1 MPNKNE
7 TVLITGA
14 STGIGRAV
22 ARAFLNRDYNLVL
35 NSRDPGRLEAAYES
49 LGRPDDA
56 VLVAGDVSDK
66 AVGQRMVDA
75 ALEKFGR
82 VDVLV
87 NNAGIFSPKPFLD
100 VEEADL
106 DRYYAINLKGTYFA
120 SQAAIFSPKPFLDV
134 EEADLDRYYA
144 INLKGTYFA
153 SQAAIPAMQAQG
165 GGSIINIGTVLVDH
179 AIGGFPA
186 SAAVASKGAVHA
198 LTLQLAAEFGTDN
211 IRVNTVAP
219 GIVRTPIH
227 ARNGIENVDD
237 LAGLSLLNRVG
248 EGEEAADAILHLATA
263 KSAGHHFG

>member
-1 MPNKNE
+1 MSNQNE

-14 STGIGRAV
+14 STGIGFAV
-22 ARAFLNRDYNLVL
+22 ARAFLDRGSNLVL
-35 NSRDPGRLEAAYES
+35 NSRDSGRLEAAYES
-49 LGRPDDA
+49 LGRPDNA

-66 AVGQRMVDA
+66 AVGQRIIDA

-106 DRYYAINLKGTYFA
+106 DRYYAINLKGTYF
-120 SQAAIFSPKPFLDV
+120 
-134 EEADLDRYYA
+134 
-144 INLKGTYFA
+144 T
-153 SQAAIPAMQAQG
+153 SQAAIPAMQSQG
-165 GGSIINIGTVLVDH
+165 GRAIINVGTVLVNH
-179 AIGGFPA
+179 ALGGFPA
-186 SAAVASKGAVHA
+186 SAPVASKGAVHA
-198 LTLQLAAEFGTDN
+198 LTLQLAAEFGKDN

-237 LAGLSLLNRVG
+237 LAGLSLLDRVR
-248 EGEEAADAILHLATA
+248 EGEEAADAILHLTQA
-263 KSAGHHFG
+263 KFTTGSVYPLDGGHTAGHHFG

>member
-35 NSRDPGRLEAAYES
+35 NSQDPGRLEAAYES
-49 LGRPDDA
+49 LGRPVDA

-87 NNAGIFSPKPFLD
+87 NNAG
-100 VEEADL
+100 
-106 DRYYAINLKGTYFA
+106 
-120 SQAAIFSPKPFLDV
+120 IFSPKPFLDV

-263 KSAGHHFG
+263 KFTTGVVYPLDGGHSAGHHFG

>member
-1 MPNKNE
+1 MSSQNE

-14 STGIGRAV
+14 STGIGFAV
-22 ARAFLNRDYNLVL
+22 ARAFLDRGSNLVL
-35 NSRDPGRLEAAYES
+35 NSRDSGRLEAAYEA
-49 LGRPDDA
+49 LGRPDNA

-66 AVGQRMVDA
+66 AVGQQMVDA

-106 DRYYAINLKGTYFA
+106 DRYYAINLKGTYF
-120 SQAAIFSPKPFLDV
+120 
-134 EEADLDRYYA
+134 
-144 INLKGTYFA
+144 T
-153 SQAAIPAMQAQG
+153 SQAAIPAMQSRG
-165 GGSIINIGTVLVDH
+165 GGAIINICTVLVDH
-179 AIGGFPA
+179 ALGGFPA
-186 SAAVASKGAVHA
+186 TAPVASKGAVHA
-198 LTLQLAAEFGTDN
+198 LTLQLAAEFGKDN

-237 LAGLSLLNRVG
+237 LAGLSLLDRVST
-248 EGEEAADAILHLATA
+248 ARASSLASGSVMPERRA
-263 KSAGHHFG
+263 SMISAGTLFMPATVE

>member
-35 NSRDPGRLEAAYES
+35 NSQDPGRLEAAYES
-49 LGRPDDA
+49 LGRPVDA

-87 NNAGIFSPKPFLD
+87 NNAG
-100 VEEADL
+100 V
-106 DRYYAINLKGTYFA
+106 
-120 SQAAIFSPKPFLDV
+120 FSPKPFLDV

-263 KSAGHHFG
+263 KFTTGVVYPLDGGHSAGHHFG

>member
-1 MPNKNE
+1 MSNQNE

-22 ARAFLNRDYNLVL
+22 ARAFLGRGYNLVL

-49 LGRPDDA
+49 LGRPDNA

-66 AVGQRMVDA
+66 TVGQQMVDT
-75 ALEKFGR
+75 ALDKFSR

-100 VEEADL
+100 VEEAEL
-106 DRYYAINLKGTYFA
+106 DRYLSINLKGTYF
-120 SQAAIFSPKPFLDV
+120 
-134 EEADLDRYYA
+134 
-144 INLKGTYFA
+144 T

-165 GGSIINIGTVLVDH
+165 GGAIINIGTVLVDH

-186 SAAVASKGAVHA
+186 SAAVASKGAIHA
-198 LTLQLAAEFGTDN
+198 LTVQLAAEFGKDN

-219 GIVRTPIH
+219 GIVRTPMH

-237 LAGLSLLNRVG
+237 LAGLSLLGRVG
-248 EGEEAADAILHLATA
+248 EVEEAADAILHLATA
-263 KSAGHHFG
+263 KFTTGVVYPLDGGHTAGHHFG

>member
-1 MPNKNE
+1 MSNQNE

-22 ARAFLNRDYNLVL
+22 AQAFMDRGYNLVL
-35 NSRDPGRLEAAYES
+35 NSRDPGRLEAAYEF
-49 LGRPDDA
+49 LGRPDNA

-66 AVGQRMVDA
+66 AVGQKMVAA

-100 VEEADL
+100 VEESDL
-106 DRYYAINLKGTYFA
+106 DRYYAINLKGTYF
-120 SQAAIFSPKPFLDV
+120 
-134 EEADLDRYYA
+134 
-144 INLKGTYFA
+144 T
-153 SQAAIPAMQAQG
+153 SQAAIPAMRSQG
-165 GGSIINIGTVLVDH
+165 GGTIINVGTVLVDH

-186 SAAVASKGAVHA
+186 TAAVASKGAVHA
-198 LTLQLAAEFGTDN
+198 LTLQLAAEFGKDN

-237 LAGLSLLNRVG
+237 LAGLSLLDRVG

-263 KSAGHHFG
+263 KFTTGVVYPLDGGHTAGHHFA

>member
-1 MPNKNE
+1 MSNQNE

-22 ARAFLNRDYNLVL
+22 ARAFLDRGYNLVL
-35 NSRDPGRLEAAYES
+35 NSRDPGRLEAAHES
-49 LGRPDDA
+49 LGRPDNA

-66 AVGQRMVDA
+66 AVGQQMVDA

-87 NNAGIFSPKPFLD
+87 NNAGVFSPKPFLD

-106 DRYYAINLKGTYFA
+106 DHFYAINLKGTYF
-120 SQAAIFSPKPFLDV
+120 
-134 EEADLDRYYA
+134 
-144 INLKGTYFA
+144 T

-165 GGSIINIGTVLVDH
+165 GGTIINVGTVLVDH

-198 LTLQLAAEFGTDN
+198 LTLQLAAEFGKDN

-237 LAGLSLLNRVG
+237 LAGLSLLGRVG
-248 EGEEAADAILHLATA
+248 EGEEAADAILHLAAA
-263 KSAGHHFG
+263 KFTTGAVYPLDGGHSAGHHFG

>member
-35 NSRDPGRLEAAYES
+35 NSQDPGRLEAAYES
-49 LGRPDDA
+49 LGRPVDA

-87 NNAGIFSPKPFLD
+87 NNAG
-100 VEEADL
+100 
-106 DRYYAINLKGTYFA
+106 
-120 SQAAIFSPKPFLDV
+120 IFSPKPFLDV

-227 ARNGIENVDD
+227 ARNGIENIDD

-263 KSAGHHFG
+263 KFTTGVVYPLDGGHSAGHHFG

>member
-1 MPNKNE
+1 MSNQNE

-14 STGIGRAV
+14 STGIGFAV
-22 ARAFLNRDYNLVL
+22 ARAFLDRGSNLVL

-49 LGRPDDA
+49 LGRPDN
-56 VLVAGDVSDK
+56 VLLVAGDVSDK

-87 NNAGIFSPKPFLD
+87 NNAGVFSPKPFLD

-106 DRYYAINLKGTYFA
+106 DRYYAINLKGTYF
-120 SQAAIFSPKPFLDV
+120 
-134 EEADLDRYYA
+134 
-144 INLKGTYFA
+144 T
-153 SQAAIPAMQAQG
+153 SQAAIPAMQSQG
-165 GGSIINIGTVLVDH
+165 GGAIINIGTVLVDH
-179 AIGGFPA
+179 ALGGFPA

-198 LTLQLAAEFGTDN
+198 LTLQLAAEFGKDN

-237 LAGLSLLNRVG
+237 LAGLSLLDRVG
-248 EGEEAADAILHLATA
+248 EVEEAADAILHLTSA
-263 KSAGHHFG
+263 KFTTGVVYSLDGGHSAGHHFG

>member
-35 NSRDPGRLEAAYES
+35 NSQDPGRLEAAYES
-49 LGRPDDA
+49 LGRPVDA

-87 NNAGIFSPKPFLD
+87 NNAG
-100 VEEADL
+100 V
-106 DRYYAINLKGTYFA
+106 
-120 SQAAIFSPKPFLDV
+120 FSPKPFLDV

-198 LTLQLAAEFGTDN
+198 LTRQLAAEFGTDN

-248 EGEEAADAILHLATA
+248 EGEEAADAVLHLATA
-263 KSAGHHFG
+263 KFTTGVVYPLDGGHSAGHHFG

>member
-1 MPNKNE
+1 MSNQND

-22 ARAFLNRDYNLVL
+22 ARAFLDRGYNLVL

-49 LGRPDDA
+49 LGRPDN
-56 VLVAGDVSDK
+56 VTLVAGDVSDK
-66 AVGQRMVDA
+66 AVGQQMVDT

-82 VDVLV
+82 VDVLI

-106 DRYYAINLKGTYFA
+106 DHYYSTNLKGTYF
-120 SQAAIFSPKPFLDV
+120 
-134 EEADLDRYYA
+134 
-144 INLKGTYFA
+144 T

-165 GGSIINIGTVLVDH
+165 GGTIINVGTVLVNH
-179 AIGGFPA
+179 ALGGFPA
-186 SAAVASKGAVHA
+186 SAAVSSKGAVHA
-198 LTLQLAAEFGTDN
+198 LTLQLAAEFGKDN

-227 ARNGIENVDD
+227 ARNGIENIDD
-237 LAGLSLLNRVG
+237 LAGLSLLDRVG
-248 EGEEAADAILHLATA
+248 EGEEAADAILHLAAANFTTGIVYPLDGGHT
-263 KSAGHHFG
+263 AGHHFC

>member
-1 MPNKNE
+1 MTNQNE

-22 ARAFLNRDYNLVL
+22 ARAFLDRGYNLVL
-35 NSRDPGRLEAAYES
+35 NSKDPQRLEAAYEA

-56 VLVAGDVSDK
+56 VLVAGDISDK
-66 AVGQRMVDA
+66 TVGQQMVDA

-87 NNAGIFSPKPFLD
+87 NNAGVFSPKPFLD

-106 DRYYAINLKGTYFA
+106 DRYYAINLKGTYF
-120 SQAAIFSPKPFLDV
+120 
-134 EEADLDRYYA
+134 
-144 INLKGTYFA
+144 T
-153 SQAAIPAMQAQG
+153 SQAAIPAMQSQG
-165 GGSIINIGTVLVDH
+165 GGAIINVGTVLVNH
-179 AIGGFPA
+179 ALGGFPA

-198 LTLQLAAEFGTDN
+198 LTLQLAAEFGKNN

-227 ARNGIENVDD
+227 ARNGIEYVDD
-237 LAGLSLLNRVG
+237 LAGLSLLDRVG

-263 KSAGHHFG
+263 KFTTGVVYPLDGGHSAGHHFG

>member
-1 MPNKNE
+1 MSNQNQ
-7 TVLITGA
+7 TILITGA
-14 STGIGRAV
+14 STGIGFAV
-22 ARAFLNRDYNLVL
+22 ARAFLDRGSNLVL
-35 NSRDPGRLEAAYES
+35 NSRDSGRLEAAYES
-49 LGRPDDA
+49 LGRPDNA

-66 AVGQRMVDA
+66 AIGQQMVDA

-106 DRYYAINLKGTYFA
+106 DRYYAINLKGTYF
-120 SQAAIFSPKPFLDV
+120 
-134 EEADLDRYYA
+134 
-144 INLKGTYFA
+144 T

-165 GGSIINIGTVLVDH
+165 GGAIINVGTVLVNH

-198 LTLQLAAEFGTDN
+198 LTLQLAAEFGKDN

-237 LAGLSLLNRVG
+237 LAGLSLLDRIG
-248 EGEEAADAILHLATA
+248 EGEEAADTVLHLAQA
-263 KSAGHHFG
+263 KFTTGVVYPLDGGHTAGHHVG

>member
-1 MPNKNE
+1 MSNQNE

-14 STGIGRAV
+14 STGIGFAV
-22 ARAFLNRDYNLVL
+22 ARAFLDRGSNLVL
-35 NSRDPGRLEAAYES
+35 NSRDSGRLEAAYES
-49 LGRPDDA
+49 LGRPDNA

-75 ALEKFGR
+75 ALGKFGR

-100 VEEADL
+100 VDEADL
-106 DRYYAINLKGTYFA
+106 DRYYAINLKGTYF
-120 SQAAIFSPKPFLDV
+120 
-134 EEADLDRYYA
+134 
-144 INLKGTYFA
+144 T

-165 GGSIINIGTVLVDH
+165 GGTIINVGTVLVDH
-179 AIGGFPA
+179 ALGGFPA
-186 SAAVASKGAVHA
+186 TAPVASKGAVHA
-198 LTLQLAAEFGTDN
+198 LTLQLAAEFGKDN

-237 LAGLSLLNRVG
+237 LAGLSLLDRVG
-248 EGEEAADAILHLATA
+248 EGEEAADAILHLAQATFTTGVVYPLDGGHT
-263 KSAGHHFG
+263 AGHHSG

>member
-1 MPNKNE
+1 MSNQNE

-14 STGIGRAV
+14 STGIGFAV
-22 ARAFLNRDYNLVL
+22 ARAFLDRGSNLVL
-35 NSRDPGRLEAAYES
+35 NSRDSGRLEAAYES
-49 LGRPDDA
+49 LGRPDNA

-75 ALEKFGR
+75 ALGKFGR

-100 VEEADL
+100 VDEADL
-106 DRYYAINLKGTYFA
+106 DRYYAINLKGTYF
-120 SQAAIFSPKPFLDV
+120 
-134 EEADLDRYYA
+134 
-144 INLKGTYFA
+144 T

-165 GGSIINIGTVLVDH
+165 GGTIINVGTVLVDH
-179 AIGGFPA
+179 ALGGFPA
-186 SAAVASKGAVHA
+186 TAPVASKGAVHA
-198 LTLQLAAEFGTDN
+198 LTLQLAAEFGKDN

-237 LAGLSLLNRVG
+237 LAGLSLLDRVG
-248 EGEEAADAILHLATA
+248 EGEEAADAILHLAQATFTTGVVYPLDGGHTT
-263 KSAGHHFG
+263 GHHSG

>member
-1 MPNKNE
+1 MSNQNE

-14 STGIGRAV
+14 STGIGFAV
-22 ARAFLNRDYNLVL
+22 ARAFLDRGSNLVL
-35 NSRDPGRLEAAYES
+35 NSRDSGRLEAAYES
-49 LGRPDDA
+49 LGRPDNA

-82 VDVLV
+82 LDVLV
-87 NNAGIFSPKPFLD
+87 NNAGVFSPKPFLD

-106 DRYYAINLKGTYFA
+106 DHYYAINLKGTYF
-120 SQAAIFSPKPFLDV
+120 
-134 EEADLDRYYA
+134 
-144 INLKGTYFA
+144 T

-165 GGSIINIGTVLVDH
+165 GGTIINVGTVLVDH
-179 AIGGFPA
+179 ALGGFPA
-186 SAAVASKGAVHA
+186 TAPVASKGAVHA
-198 LTLQLAAEFGTDN
+198 LTLQLAAEFGKDN

-237 LAGLSLLNRVG
+237 LAGLSLLDRVG
-248 EGEEAADAILHLATA
+248 EGEEAADAILHLAQATFTTGVVYPLDGGHT
-263 KSAGHHFG
+263 AGHHSG

>member
-1 MPNKNE
+1 MSNQNE

-22 ARAFLNRDYNLVL
+22 ARAFLDRDYNLVL
-35 NSRDPGRLEAAYES
+35 NSRDSGRLEASYEA
-49 LGRPDDA
+49 LGRPDN
-56 VLVAGDVSDK
+56 VLLVAGDVSDK
-66 AVGQRMVDA
+66 AVGQQMVDA

-87 NNAGIFSPKPFLD
+87 NNAGVFSPKPFLD

-106 DRYYAINLKGTYFA
+106 DRYYAINLKGTYF
-120 SQAAIFSPKPFLDV
+120 
-134 EEADLDRYYA
+134 
-144 INLKGTYFA
+144 T

-165 GGSIINIGTVLVDH
+165 GGTIINVGTVLVDH
-179 AIGGFPA
+179 AVGGFPA
-186 SAAVASKGAVHA
+186 SAPVASKGAVHA
-198 LTLQLAAEFGTDN
+198 LTLQLAAEFGKDN

-237 LAGLSLLNRVG
+237 LAGLSLLGRVG
-248 EGEEAADAILHLATA
+248 EGEEAADAILHLAAA
-263 KSAGHHFG
+263 KFTTGVVYPLDGGHSAGHHFG

>member
-1 MPNKNE
+1 MPNQNE

-22 ARAFLNRDYNLVL
+22 ARAFLDRGYNLVL
-35 NSRDPGRLEAAYES
+35 NSKDPQRLEAAYEA

-56 VLVAGDVSDK
+56 VLVAGDISDK
-66 AVGQRMVDA
+66 TVGQQMVDA

-87 NNAGIFSPKPFLD
+87 NNAGVFSPKPFLD

-106 DRYYAINLKGTYFA
+106 DHYYTINLKGTYF
-120 SQAAIFSPKPFLDV
+120 
-134 EEADLDRYYA
+134 
-144 INLKGTYFA
+144 T
-153 SQAAIPAMQAQG
+153 SQAAIPAMLAQG
-165 GGSIINIGTVLVDH
+165 GGAIINVGTVLVDH

-198 LTLQLAAEFGTDN
+198 LTLQLAAEFGKDN

-237 LAGLSLLNRVG
+237 LAGLSLLDRVG

-263 KSAGHHFG
+263 KFTTGVVYSLDGGHTAGHHFG

>member
-1 MPNKNE
+1 MPNQNE

-35 NSRDPGRLEAAYES
+35 NSQDPGRLEAAYES
-49 LGRPDDA
+49 LGQPDDA

-66 AVGQRMVDA
+66 AVGQQMVDA

-82 VDVLV
+82 VDVLI

-106 DRYYAINLKGTYFA
+106 DH
-120 SQAAIFSPKPFLDV
+120 
-134 EEADLDRYYA
+134 YYA

-165 GGSIINIGTVLVDH
+165 GGSIVNIGTVLVDH

-227 ARNGIENVDD
+227 ARNGIGNVDD

-263 KSAGHHFG
+263 KFTTGVVYPLDGGHSAGHHFG